1 MKKIFAI
8 STLCNS
14 GFRIEVCQ
22 GVYAR
27 KKSWIERS
35 EDIVGESARDSQRS
49 WLVVCGVESFSVVW
63 LRRRGILNTMQIH
76 IYIHRVGGERGGPIF
91 SNQCL
96 ILKEKIRIS
105 EYIFIYKVRVKSLNV
120 SIMKNLAIQ
129 VLNFSSFRFVALLF
143 GFF

>member
-35 EDIVGESARDSQRS
+35 EDIVESRRETVKGAGWWSVGSSRS
-49 WLVVCGVESFSVVW
+49 AWFGCGDVEF
-63 LRRRGILNTMQIH
+63 
-76 IYIHRVGGERGGPIF
+76 
-91 SNQCL
+91 
-96 ILKEKIRIS
+96 
-105 EYIFIYKVRVKSLNV
+105 
-120 SIMKNLAIQ
+120 
-129 VLNFSSFRFVALLF
+129 
-143 GFF
+143 